1 MRVCMVVYKFP
12 PLYGGAGRQA
22 LRLAGHL
29 KRRGISV
36 LILTA
41 RARRELLPSETLDGI
56 PVVRLP
62 VFGFGRMRP
71 MSFLLAASWHLIR
84 HGRPYDIFH
93 VHGAYL
99 RIVPVVA
106 VARLLGK
113 IVVVKMT
120 LQGSDDPASSA
131 KRRLGVLLRW
141 ALERVDAVV
150 SISSDM
156 TAVSRAN
163 GLPEGKLVQIP
174 NGVMTDSFHP
184 VATDE
189 RERFRTGLGVPH
201 DAEVAVYVGFV
212 GRRKGADTLLYA
224 WERVVRRRPKAFLLL
239 VGPLRE
245 DASEGEPSM
254 QTLVSTSARTL
265 ALGETENVDECL
277 KASDVF
283 VLPSRSE
290 GLANALLE
298 AMSTGLACIAS
309 NIAGMGDV
317 IQDGHDG
324 LLVPPGEPELLADS
338 IVGLFEDRAKRSEFG
353 RLARRKI
360 IDEYSIDAVADRY
373 AGLYQRLIAGRR

>member
-1 MRVCMVVYKFP
+1 
-12 PLYGGAGRQA
+12 
-22 LRLAGHL
+22 
-29 KRRGISV
+29 
-36 LILTA
+36 
-41 RARRELLPSETLDGI
+41 
-56 PVVRLP
+56 
-62 VFGFGRMRP
+62 
-71 MSFLLAASWHLIR
+71 MSFLLAASWYLIR
-84 HGRPYDIFH
+84 HGRQYDIFH

-150 SISSDM
+150 SISSGHD
-156 TAVSRAN
+156 R
-163 GLPEGKLVQIP
+163 GLPRQRAPRWKARSDSQRGHDPILFAPSPPTSVSASGRVLVFPTTQRWRC
-174 NGVMTDSFHP
+174 T
-184 VATDE
+184 
-189 RERFRTGLGVPH
+189 L
-201 DAEVAVYVGFV
+201 GFV

-224 WERVVRRRPKAFLLL
+224 WDRVLRRRPGAFLLL

-245 DASEGEPSM
+245 DAAAGEPSM
-254 QTLVSTSARTL
+254 QTLVSRSARTL

-317 IQDGHDG
+317 IQDGRDG
-324 LLVPPGEPELLADS
+324 LLVPPGAPELLADS
-338 IVGLFEDRAKRSEFG
+338 IAGLLEDRAKRSEFG
-353 RLARRKI
+353 RLARKKI
-360 IDEYSIDAVADRY
+360 VDGYSIDVVADRY
-373 AGLYQRLIAGRR
+373 AGLYQRLIAGRRRGLQREA